1 MSKPI
6 KWILIFKFG
15 EQMNIS
21 LNYATSLFMLKKERK
36 KSQIIYVI
44 LHSQIIIFLCSVLF
58 EY

>member
-36 KSQIIYVI
+36 KKPDHLCDSALTKYN
-44 LHSQIIIFLCSVLF
+44 FLMFSTF
-58 EY
+58 